1 MAWSRRLYGPRPPRA
16 SKVAPFSRYLRER
29 LAAFPQLTGRRL
41 HRELR
46 ELGYTGGYSILTD
59 FLREIRPI
67 EPAPFEVRFETP
79 PGRQAQVD
87 FAHFRTVFTDEPGTE
102 RILWLFSLVL
112 GHSRML
118 WARFVLHQDLPT
130 LLRCHAAAFEALG
143 GVPEHILYDRMRT
156 VFSREDPEAGHI
168 VYNRTLLEFAR
179 HYGYLPKACK
189 PYRAKTKGKVERP
202 YRYIREDFFLGRS
215 FRNLDD
221 LNQQLRQWLDQV
233 ANVRVHATTR
243 RVVAEHFAEER
254 PKLQQLPAGPFQAVL
269 RLERRITRDGMV
281 SVDGNLYSV
290 PNSARRR
297 IVEVHNT
304 ANEVR
309 ILEAG
314 HIIAVHPVL
323 DGRGQRRIL
332 AGHRS
337 LPPPANSQTPRNGAP
352 LAMRAPAK
360 SSHCVRWRSTTPSA
374 DVSPR
379 TVPRHERRQHRPRR
393 SIASAVTWS
402 ACACRAPWRRSSM
415 WSSNSSAASW
425 AQSRRS
431 RRCWPRRSPFA
442 RAAGSRRRCRWRAW
456 PPSRRCPASTSR
468 SSPRST
474 ATGSSRL
481 AQLDFIDR
489 HEVVHFIGQ
498 SGTGKSHLAAA
509 LGVEAVRAGRSVYF
523 SPLADIIDSLAKADR
538 EGRLRERIRF
548 LCRSS
553 LLIIDE
559 IGYLTVGAGAGNL
572 FFQLV
577 NARYERGAMILTS
590 NRGFGEWGEVFGDP
604 VVATALLDRLLH
616 HAVVIQIEGASY
628 RLRQHADLVP
638 EAMRPSRRPGRPAT
652 RHAAVADRPSN
663 AKPKRQRNPALC
675 STRRRQVECRDALRP
690 DSSPRLRRA
699 GAVKG

>member
-1 MAWSRRLYGPRPPRA
+1 MVGLGEIVMILELHRQGVSVSAIARQVGLDRKTVHKYIEHGLEPPVYGPRPPRA
-16 SKVAPFSRYLRER
+16 SKIAPFSRYLRER

-59 FLREIRPI
+59 FLRDIRPI

-102 RILWLFSLVL
+102 RIIWLFSLVL

-297 IVEVHNT
+297 TVEVHNT
-304 ANEVR
+304 AHEVR

-314 HIIAVHPVL
+314 HVIAVHPVL

-337 LPPPANSQTPRNGAP
+337 CRLRPTARHPATAR
-352 LAMRAPAK
+352 LAARVPAML
-360 SSHCVRWRSTTPSA
+360 SHCVPWRSTTPSA

-379 TVPRHERRQHRPRR
+379 TVPRHERR
-393 SIASAVTWS
+393 
-402 ACACRAPWRRSSM
+402 
-415 WSSNSSAASW
+415 SSAAPIDRIRNHLVGLRMPR
-425 AQSRRS
+425 ALETLEHVVQQLERGQLGAIEAIETLLAEEITIRESRRVKAALQM
-431 RRCWPRRSPFA
+431 A
-442 RAAGSRRRCRWRAW
+442 RLATIKTLSGFDFSFQ
-456 PPSRRCPASTSR
+456 PSLDRNRILA
-468 SSPRST
+468 
-474 ATGSSRL
+474 L

-523 SPLADIIDSLAKADR
+523 SPLADIIDWLAKADAKAA
-538 EGRLRERIRF
+538 
-548 LCRSS
+548 CANASASS
-553 LLIIDE
+553 
-559 IGYLTVGAGAGNL
+559 A
-572 FFQLV
+572 
-577 NARYERGAMILTS
+577 ARR
-590 NRGFGEWGEVFGDP
+590 
-604 VVATALLDRLLH
+604 
-616 HAVVIQIEGASY
+616 
-628 RLRQHADLVP
+628 
-638 EAMRPSRRPGRPAT
+638 
-652 RHAAVADRPSN
+652 
-663 AKPKRQRNPALC
+663 C
-675 STRRRQVECRDALRP
+675 
-690 DSSPRLRRA
+690 
-699 GAVKG
+699 